1 MCSGYSTCSKL
12 FFYMFTN
19 LIQIEEKTQVP
30 VTVYFHNYVF
40 NENIRMYC
48 FHEWEVFLIYI
59 FLWHTKTK
67 EQVPFESWERKKT
80 FVCTIFGKICCYLC
94 DQSHWEIDPSACL
107 PAQVQSLRSHWQ
119 AYWLHFLVLE
129 GTLPNRLHDFS
140 VTIPRCYEDIYVSN
154 FFPCKAKLGILCK

>member
-1 MCSGYSTCSKL
+1 MRSGYSTCSKL

-40 NENIRMYC
+40 NENIHMYC

-67 EQVPFESWERKKT
+67 EQVSFEKERKLLSAQFLVK
-80 FVCTIFGKICCYLC
+80 FVVTCAINHIGKLIPL
-94 DQSHWEIDPSACL
+94 HACL
-107 PAQVQSLRSHWQ
+107 HERNRSGLIGKLTGFTSL
-119 AYWLHFLVLE
+119 FLRELCTVDCMIFLSPF
-129 GTLPNRLHDFS
+129 LDVMRISMSAISFL
-140 VTIPRCYEDIYVSN
+140 
-154 FFPCKAKLGILCK
+154 AKLDLGILCK

>member
-40 NENIRMYC
+40 NENIHMYC

-59 FLWHTKTK
+59 FLWHIFFLSLEKG
-67 EQVPFESWERKKT
+67 RKLLSAQFLVK
-80 FVCTIFGKICCYLC
+80 FVVTCVNNHIGKLIPL
-94 DQSHWEIDPSACL
+94 HACL
-107 PAQVQSLRSHWQ
+107 HERNRSGLIGKLTGFTSL
-119 AYWLHFLVLE
+119 FLRELCTVDCMIFLSPF
-129 GTLPNRLHDFS
+129 LDVMRISMSAISFL
-140 VTIPRCYEDIYVSN
+140 
-154 FFPCKAKLGILCK
+154 AKLDLGILCK